1 MPHYEY
7 MTLPGIDSLGNRL
20 NAPLLM
26 KQVQSVAAQWERK
39 RILSE
44 TFACTGN
51 GVSFQELKKIWGY
64 HLSFGINY
72 PCMSI
77 SMTSL
82 GGIRKEIIQC
92 LFLINNLGKS
102 IFIILVNGLKIVVS

>member
-39 RILSE
+39 ES
-44 TFACTGN
+44 
-51 GVSFQELKKIWGY
+51 
-64 HLSFGINY
+64 
-72 PCMSI
+72 
-77 SMTSL
+77 
-82 GGIRKEIIQC
+82 
-92 LFLINNLGKS
+92 
-102 IFIILVNGLKIVVS
+102 